1 MMKRIVEN
9 VLFFFLLVFFLAA
22 PSSVAYSEIAL
33 AAVVLLWLGR
43 LALRRGEPRA
53 SMPGRAI
60 LVAAVACWAIAS
72 LLSVLFAR
80 EPAAS
85 AWKLLKLLPIGLVFF
100 LPEILR
106 TPARL
111 RHAAGALLVGGFVT
125 SAYGI
130 VYYLNDPSTRLGGFI
145 GFYMTTAGV
154 LLQIALVGTAVLFTR
169 GVGGRLAWIARLAL
183 PVLLAALVL
192 TDTRGAWIGL
202 FAGLFVLLLFAGRKV
217 AVASVALAILL
228 FAVPGK
234 PRETALSA
242 FDLRHPR
249 NRERLFMWK
258 AGLAIFG
265 DHAWTGIGLAGMER
279 VYENYR
285 DPRSEERPP
294 HLHSVP
300 IHLLASMGI
309 LGFAAWLFLV
319 GSILA
324 WMVRALPAT
333 KRGPPIAR
341 SLLLGALAV
350 WIGFLANGLFEWNLG
365 DIEVVTLLWSIV
377 GLGAASAG
385 AARASVARGEKEGA
399 DRPHGIGPS
408 VRGV

>member
-1 MMKRIVEN
+1 MRRIVEN

-33 AAVVLLWLGR
+33 TAVVLLWFVR

-53 SMPGRAI
+53 RMPRRSI
-60 LVAAVACWAIAS
+60 LVAAAACWAIAS
-72 LLSVLFAR
+72 VLSVLFAR

-85 AWKLLKLLPIGLVFF
+85 AWKLLKLLPIGLVFL

-111 RHAAGALLVGGFVT
+111 RHAAGALLVGGFMT

-130 VYYLNDPSTRLGGFI
+130 IYYLNDPSTRLGGFI

-154 LLQIALVGTAVLFTR
+154 LLQIGLLGTAILFTR
-169 GVGGRLAWIARLAL
+169 GIGGRLAWIARIAL

-202 FAGLFVLLLFAGRKV
+202 FAGLFTLLLFAGRRLA
-217 AVASVALAILL
+217 AVPVLLAI
-228 FAVPGK
+228 FFVAVPGK
-234 PRETALSA
+234 PRETALSS

-258 AGLAIFG
+258 AGLAILR
-265 DHAWTGIGLAGMER
+265 DHVWTGVGLAGMER
-279 VYENYR
+279 VYEEYR
-285 DPRSEERPP
+285 DPRSDERPP

-300 IHLLASMGI
+300 IHILASMGI

-319 GSILA
+319 GAFLA
-324 WMVRALPAT
+324 WMVRALPVA

-341 SLLLGALAV
+341 ALLFGALAV
-350 WIGFLANGLFEWNLG
+350 WIGFLVNGLFEWNLG
-365 DIEVVTLLWSIV
+365 DVEVVTLLWAV
-377 GLGAASAG
+377 VALGVS
-385 AARASVARGEKEGA
+385 SVAAVHGSVAGGKEEGA
-399 DRPHGIGPS
+399 DSPRGIGPS
-408 VRGV
+408 YRGV